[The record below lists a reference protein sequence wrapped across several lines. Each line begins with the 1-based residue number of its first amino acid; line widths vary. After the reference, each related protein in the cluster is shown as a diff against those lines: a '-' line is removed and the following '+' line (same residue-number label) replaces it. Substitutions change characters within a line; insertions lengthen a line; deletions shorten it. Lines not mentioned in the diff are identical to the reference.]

1 MQRNSVQLRAIMK
14 ARGLTQEKLSKLTGV
29 SQPTISRVLRKRPQ
43 RQGRARE
50 TLFTFVEN
58 EWDLS
63 ATSRVGRDRVLH
75 AFDRIWDGSEV
86 HATAVAK
93 VIDALDGL
101 RPFEKQ
107 KE

>member
-1 MQRNSVQLRAIMK
+1 MK
-14 ARGLTQEKLSKLTGV
+14 ARGLTQEKLSGLTGV
-29 SQPTISRVLRKRPQ
+29 SQSTISRALRTRPQ
-43 RQGRARE
+43 RQGRARAA
-50 TLFTFVEN
+50 LFTFVEN
-58 EWDLS
+58 EWRPS
-63 ATSRVGRDRVLH
+63 TTSRVGKDRVLH

-86 HATAVAK
+86 HASAVAK